1 MRLFS
6 RSSPLSRV
14 SLAGGLLG
22 ALLFL
27 FGPPADAQT
36 PDAQTPDGANTTV
49 APSLF
54 EGLDYRMVGPSR
66 GGRVTT
72 VTGHPAHPFT
82 FYMGSVGGGVWKTT
96 DYGNTWRNVTDGTSL
111 KTGAIG
117 SITVA
122 PSDTSVLYAG
132 TGSDGIR
139 SNVITGRGM
148 YKSADAGE
156 TWEFIGL
163 ENAGQIGRLAVDPND
178 PDRVFAAA
186 TGGPFGKN
194 EQRGVFRSTD
204 GGETWEKV
212 LYASDSTGAYG
223 LAMNPEN
230 PQEIYAALWRGERK
244 PWTVISGCEAPC
256 KGGIWKSTDG
266 GDNWKQVLSAN
277 EMPEDLIGKIDLSVS
292 PADPDRVY
300 ALVEAKPS
308 AEGLYRS
315 DDRGETWT
323 LINDRYRLMERP
335 FYYTNVTAHPTD
347 PERVFVNAEQGL
359 YSSAD
364 AGENFDQIPTPHGDN
379 HNVWINPENP
389 DLMIQS
395 NDGGANVSLDGGQTW
410 STQQNQP
417 TAELYQVDVDN
428 RYPYRLYAGQQDN
441 STIAVPSLPATRNTP
456 AGAEA
461 QWEAIGGC
469 ETGPVV
475 PHPENANTVY
485 ANCKGRF
492 GRFSRVD
499 GQEENYEVGAEYIYG
514 HNPADLKYRFQRT
527 VPIEVSPN
535 DPDVVY
541 HGSQY
546 VHRTTD
552 EGESWERIS
561 PDLTTNAEIGHRRPG
576 EPITWDITGEEYFS
590 TTYAIQESPHD
601 SDVIWVGSFDGL
613 VHVTQDGGGTWT
625 DVTPEG
631 LPKWGRVNAID
642 ISPHDPGTAYVA
654 VYRFQLDDF
663 EPYVYKTTDYGESWT
678 RLTTGENGIPDD
690 HPVRVVH
697 EDPERP
703 GLLYA
708 GTEFGM
714 YVSFDDGAHWQP
726 FQQNLP
732 TTPITDIEL
741 HRGDLILSTMG
752 RGFWIMDNLSLLRQ
766 VEPQLAE
773 ADAHLFDVPDQHRM
787 RYDAPGR
794 YGGSEAPDEPE
805 YPTPG
810 VMIDYYL
817 QEKPTE
823 EVRLEI
829 LDADGTV
836 LRGFS
841 SAAEGYRYEQRQGMR
856 DPEMVQV
863 GGEKEVPKEAGMH
876 RFVWEMKHPGPV
888 VPDVIR
894 AEEGTTS
901 YGQPEDDGPLAAP
914 GTYQARLVV
923 GDETIATRTFEL
935 MIDPRVREDGTTV
948 ADLKEQETLN
958 LEIRDALSRAHRM
971 AAKVVRTKNEVE
983 GSGYASV
990 MEDLRALESA
1000 LISRREPVSYP
1011 EPMLLDQLAYLYGI
1025 TTSADQEPGEES
1037 SLRLKELRKKMST
1050 YEERLADLMGQVD
1063 EVLSTED

>member
-1 MRLFS
+1 MSSFS
-6 RSSPLSRV
+6 LSSPRLCASV
-14 SLAGGLLG
+14 VGGLCG
-22 ALLFL
+22 ALLLL
-27 FGPPADAQT
+27 FGLPADAQT
-36 PDAQTPDGANTTV
+36 PDDPNTTV
-49 APSLF
+49 DPALF
-54 EGLDYRMVGPSR
+54 SDLDYRTVGPSR
-66 GGRVTT
+66 GGRVTA
-72 VTGHPAHPFT
+72 VAGHSAHPFT

-117 SITVA
+117 SIKVA
-122 PSDTSVLYAG
+122 PSDTSVIYAG

-148 YKSADAGE
+148 YKSTDAGE
-156 TWEFIGL
+156 TWDFIGL
-163 ENAGQIGRLAVDPND
+163 EDGGQIGRLAVDPTD

-186 TGGPFGKN
+186 SGGPFGKN

-204 GGETWEKV
+204 GGDTWEKV

-230 PQEIYAALWRGERK
+230 PDEIYAALWRGERK
-244 PWTVISGCEAPC
+244 PWTIISGCEAPC
-256 KGGIWKSTDG
+256 QGGIWKSTDG
-266 GDNWKQVLSAN
+266 GDSWEQVLSVD
-277 EMPEDLIGKIDLSVS
+277 EMPDDLIGKIDLSVS
-292 PADPDRVY
+292 PADPSRVY
-300 ALVEAKPS
+300 AVVEARPS

-315 DDRGETWT
+315 DDRGETWE
-323 LINDRYRLMERP
+323 LVNDRYDLMERP
-335 FYYTNVTAHPTD
+335 FYYTNVTAHPTNPD
-347 PERVFVNAEQGL
+347 GVFVNAEQGFFK
-359 YSSAD
+359 STDGGGS
-364 AGENFDQIPTPHGDN
+364 FDRFPTPHGDN
-379 HNVWINPENP
+379 HDMWINPENP
-389 DLMIQS
+389 DILIQS
-395 NDGGANVSLDGGQTW
+395 NDGGANVSLDGGDTW

-428 RYPYRLYAGQQDN
+428 RHPYWLYAGQQDN

-475 PHPENANTVY
+475 PHPENSNIVY

-514 HNPADLKYRFQRT
+514 HNPAKLKYRFQRT

-535 DPDVVY
+535 DPSVVY

-546 VHRTTD
+546 VHRTTN

-561 PDLTTNAEIGHRRPG
+561 PDLTTNAEVGHRRPG

-590 TTYAIQESPHD
+590 TTYVIQESPHD
-601 SDVIWVGSFDGL
+601 QDVIWTGSFDGL
-613 VHVTQDGGGTWT
+613 IHVTQDGGGNWA

-631 LPKWGRVNAID
+631 LPKWGRVNAIE

-663 EPYVYKTTDYGESWT
+663 EPYLYRTTDYGESWT
-678 RLTTGENGIPDD
+678 RLTTGDNGIPAD
-690 HPVRVVH
+690 HPVRVVR

-752 RGFWIMDNLSLLRQ
+752 RGFWVMDNLAPLRQ
-766 VEPQLAE
+766 AESELAA
-773 ADAHLFDVPDQHRM
+773 ADAHLFNVPDQHRM
-787 RYDAPGR
+787 RYSAPGG
-794 YGGSEAPDEPE
+794 YGGGGAPDDPE

-810 VMIDYYL
+810 VMIDFYL
-817 QEKPTE
+817 QDEPAE
-823 EVRLEI
+823 EVQLEI
-829 LDADGTV
+829 LDENGTV
-836 LRGFS
+836 IRGFS
-841 SAAEGYRYEQRQGMR
+841 SASEGYRYEQQQGMR
-856 DPEMVQV
+856 DPERVRV
-863 GGEKEVPKEAGMH
+863 GGEKEVPKGAGMH
-876 RFVWEMKHPGPV
+876 RFIWEMEHPGPI
-888 VPDVIR
+888 VPDAIR
-894 AEEGTTS
+894 AEEGTTN

-914 GTYQARLVV
+914 GTYQARLTV
-923 GDETIATRTFEL
+923 GDETVATRSFEL
-935 MIDPRVREDGTTV
+935 LIDPRVQEDGTTV
-948 ADLKEQETLN
+948 ADLEEQEELN
-958 LEIRDALSRAHRM
+958 LEIRDALTRAHRL
-971 AAKVVRTKNEVE
+971 AAQVVEAKTQVQ
-983 GSGYASV
+983 GSGHADV
-990 MEDLRALESA
+990 MDGLTALEDS
-1000 LISRREPVSYP
+1000 LFSQREPVSYP
-1011 EPMLLDQLAYLYGI
+1011 EPKLLNQLAYLYGI
-1025 TTSADQEPGEES
+1025 TTGADQTPGEDPS
-1037 SLRLKELRKKMST
+1037 TRLEELRERMT
-1050 YEERLADLMGQVD
+1050 AYEERLAGLRDQAGD
-1063 EVLSTED
+1063 VLSTEDR